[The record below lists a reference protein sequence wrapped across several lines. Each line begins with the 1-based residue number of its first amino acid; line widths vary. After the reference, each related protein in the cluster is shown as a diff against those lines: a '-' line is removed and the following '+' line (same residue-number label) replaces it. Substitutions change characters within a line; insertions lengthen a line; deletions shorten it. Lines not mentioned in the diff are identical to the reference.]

1 MFGLLK
7 NALKLFSKEEKKKIA
22 FLLCGVFLMAVIEV
36 FVIASIMPFM
46 VLVTDP
52 TIIQNNVILQTVYNS
67 FAFQNERIFLLA
79 LGVIV
84 FFVIVVGNA
93 FSAYMTWKTIQFSYV
108 QGKLLSQRLFKHYL
122 EKNYEF
128 FIVNHSTELT
138 KNILHEVNRFVT
150 GLLVPVMQM
159 LVKSIVSL
167 FILAMLFY
175 IDPLLAITITL
186 LLGSIYCFIYLFI
199 KGRLS
204 SWGKQS
210 SLLHAKRYK
219 IIGES
224 FDGIKEIKLG
234 NKEDYFL
241 NHFEN
246 YSCVLAEIEA
256 KQQNAPQAARYMLEA
271 IAFGGVILIVLY
283 LTGFNKNVSETI
295 PLLAL
300 YAFSG
305 YRLMP
310 ALQQIFSGLSL
321 ARYNYSALD
330 ILAQQLNNMDNRE
343 TIASSIVQKSLTI
356 RNEIALEKIQ
366 YFYPTC
372 SSPAIKNISLKI
384 KMNTLVGFVGKTG
397 SGKSTL
403 AYILIGLLRPHSGH
417 LVVDGQRL
425 ENHNIKSLQSIIG
438 YVPQSIFLVDD
449 TITKNIAFG
458 LQDDMIS
465 FEAVQN
471 AAKLANIHEY
481 ISSLPEGYN
490 TVVGEKGIRLSGGQ
504 RQRIG
509 IARALYH
516 QPEILIFDEATSA
529 LDTITEKGVL
539 DEIINLRKKITI
551 VMIAHRLVTVKSCDN
566 IFLFEDGKIAGEGT
580 YDELE
585 STSAIFQK
593 MINV

>member
-1 MFGLLK
+1 MG
-7 NALKLFSKEEKKKIA
+7 
-22 FLLCGVFLMAVIEV
+22 VIEV
-36 FVIASIMPFM
+36 FAIASIMPFM

-52 TIIQNNVILQTVYNS
+52 TIIQRNTILHTAYQNL
-67 FAFQNERIFLLA
+67 AFQSEHVFLLA
-79 LGVIV
+79 LGILV

-93 FSAYMTWKTIQFSYV
+93 FSAYMTWKTIQFSYL

-122 EKNYEF
+122 RKNYEF
-128 FIVNHSTELT
+128 FIINHSTELT

-175 IDPLLAITITL
+175 VDPLLAITITL

-224 FDGIKEIKLG
+224 FDGIKEIKLS
-234 NKEDYFL
+234 NKEDYFFK
-241 NHFEN
+241 HFEN
-246 YSCVLAEIEA
+246 YSSVLAEVEA

-283 LTGFNKNVSETI
+283 LTGFNKNVGETI

-321 ARYNYSALD
+321 ARYNCSALD
-330 ILAQQLNNMDNRE
+330 ILEQQLGDVRNWEENSFIDEEKKLRIKEN
-343 TIASSIVQKSLTI
+343 ISLE
-356 RNEIALEKIQ
+356 NIQ
-366 YFYPTC
+366 YFYPGCET
-372 SSPAIKNISLKI
+372 PAINNISI
-384 KMNTLVGFVGKTG
+384 NIQVNTMIGFVGKTG

-403 AYILIGLLRPHSGH
+403 AYILTGLLRPHAGH
-417 LVVDGQRL
+417 LLIDGHLL
-425 ENHNIKSLQSIIG
+425 EYGCIRNLQNIIG
-438 YVPQSIFLVDD
+438 YVPQTIFLVDD
-449 TITKNIAFG
+449 TIAKNIAFG
-458 LQDDMIS
+458 LQDNAVN
-465 FEAVQN
+465 FESVQN

-490 TVVGEKGIRLSGGQ
+490 TFVGEKGVRLSGGQ

-529 LDTITEKGVL
+529 LDTITEKSVL
-539 DEIINLRKKITI
+539 DEIANLRKKITVI
-551 VMIAHRLVTVKSCDN
+551 MIAHRLVTVKSCDS
-566 IFLFEDGKIAGEGT
+566 IFLFENGKIIDEGT
-580 YDELE
+580 YSELE
-585 STSAIFQK
+585 LTSEVFKK
-593 MINV
+593 MINA